1 MKTYF
6 VYIIQCKDDSFYV
19 GITTDLNRRIRQHNG
34 IISGGAKYTRM
45 KKPVVLRYYE
55 ASLDRSNALKR
66 EYFLRKLSHTEKIK
80 LCDGFTCLNRSDYEM

>member
-6 VYIIQCKDDSFYV
+6 VYIIQCKDNSFYV

-34 IISGGAKYTRM
+34 IINGGAKYTRM

-55 ASLDRSNALKR
+55 VSSDRSKALKR
-66 EYFLRKLSHTEKIK
+66 EYYLRNLSHAEKSK
-80 LCDGFTCLNRSDYEM
+80 LCDSFTCINP